1 MRRISVLLAALTVL
15 LLLSGQA
22 AAEKIITLTFA
33 GDCTLGT
40 EETTR
45 RSPDSFDSVAE
56 AKGYSYFFAN
66 FYDIFSQDDCT
77 VVNCEGVL
85 SDSSN
90 GEVKDKTFRFRGPE
104 EFVNILREGSVEAVS
119 LANNHSKDYGGNG
132 FLNTRR
138 VLEEAG
144 VGWAWDEY
152 FYVYEKDGIRIAFAA
167 IDYGIFQRSNYIVR
181 DKLLKM
187 QKDGEINAA
196 VMLIHEGKEYFP
208 KHLEK
213 QTLYSEY
220 FINRAGADLVIMH
233 HPHVVQGIR
242 ILNNR
247 SVFYSLG
254 NFVFGGHTRISRG
267 DKGTNS
273 LYSLVV
279 QARMHFTD
287 DGVYTGQQIILYP
300 AYDSGADPVNNYQ
313 PIRITK
319 AQAIPV
325 WEAIQ
330 YDTEWTLPSLQEDEY
345 GRAYAIMD
353 YLPAEEGTDQEAE
366 PGEGEPE
373 AAPAQPDRNR

>member
-1 MRRISVLLAALTVL
+1 MRRITVLLAALTV

-45 RSPDSFDSVAE
+45 RGPDSFDSVAG

-152 FYVYEKDGIRIAFAA
+152 FYVFEKDGIRIAFAA

-300 AYDSGADPVNNYQ
+300 AYDSGTDPVNNYQ

-319 AQAIPV
+319 AQAMPV

-345 GRAYAIMD
+345 GRAFAIMD
-353 YLPAEEGTDQEAE
+353 YLPADGSPDGETEPEEGK
-366 PGEGEPE
+366 PE

>member
-1 MRRISVLLAALTVL
+1 MRRITVLLAALAVL
-15 LLLSGQA
+15 LFLHGQA

-40 EETTR
+40 EEATR
-45 RSPDSFDSVAE
+45 RAPDSFDSVAR

-90 GEVKDKTFRFRGPE
+90 GEVKEKTFRFRGPE
-104 EFVNILREGSVEAVS
+104 EFVNIFREGSVEAVS
-119 LANNHSKDYGGNG
+119 LANNHSKDYGANS

-144 VGWAWDEY
+144 IGWAWDEY
-152 FYVYEKDGIRIAFAA
+152 FYVFEKDGIRIAFAS

-196 VMLIHEGKEYFP
+196 VMLVHEGKEYYP

-213 QTLYSEY
+213 QETYGEY
-220 FINRAGADLVIMH
+220 FITKAGADLVIMH

-254 NFVFGGHTRISRG
+254 NFVFGGHTKVSRG
-267 DKGTNS
+267 EKGTNS

-313 PIRITK
+313 PIRITRE
-319 AQAIPV
+319 QAIPV

-345 GRAYAIMD
+345 GRTFAIMD
-353 YLPAEEGTDQEAE
+353 YLPAEGEADQATE
-366 PGEGEPE
+366 PEEGEPE